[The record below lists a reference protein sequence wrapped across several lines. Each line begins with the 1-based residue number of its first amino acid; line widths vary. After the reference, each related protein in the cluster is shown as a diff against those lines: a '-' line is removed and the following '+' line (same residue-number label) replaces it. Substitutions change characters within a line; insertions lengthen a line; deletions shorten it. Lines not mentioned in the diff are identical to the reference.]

1 MSTTTT
7 SAESS
12 AFVPPT
18 PGSWELEAT
27 HMTRPATRITAK
39 AMVRSMR
46 EGFAESTARYGLGLS
61 HFDVAQI
68 NGFMYMKAIAFG
80 APPNASGPPPKLV
93 LQALTRLHPGM
104 RARWKVADA
113 AFKNKQWR
121 IDLKRW
127 DDEVKPASIRK
138 HRELQAV
145 DPDALSDDELLA
157 YVTRVQ
163 EHYEVML
170 VQHHQFTISCA
181 FPVGDLL
188 AHVHQWTGLSP
199 DKVVDALRGSS
210 PVSKGIASEEL
221 DVLGAALRDDAA
233 ARAIVEGDG
242 PDAEIVQALRG
253 HDGKVGEAARAYLNL
268 VGYRCLGYDL
278 GDPYALEM
286 PSVLVRAIRTATAG
300 EGRAL
305 VDAAQKERVAALREL
320 IPAEHR
326 ETFDALMV
334 EARHTN
340 RLRDER
346 GVYSDGWAI
355 GLLRRALLSLGRRLE
370 KKGLLDE
377 ALLVVEAS
385 FDEVKA
391 LAKGERAVTSE
402 ALRERAKWRVS
413 KTIAD
418 APQWLG
424 APPSPPP
431 PAEWFPEIA
440 RRAQRATVTF
450 INCLFQPAP
459 EPKEKQPEKVVTGLP
474 VNVGVYEGTARLIN
488 NEAEFSKIQKG
499 DVLLTRATSPYFN
512 VVLPMLGA
520 IVTDRGGQLSHAAIV
535 AREFGIPGVVGTRD
549 ATTRIPDGARVRVDG
564 GTGQVTVI
572 G

>member
-1 MSTTTT
+1 
-7 SAESS
+7 
-12 AFVPPT
+12 
-18 PGSWELEAT
+18 
-27 HMTRPATRITAK
+27 MTRPATRITAK
-39 AMVRSMR
+39 AMARSMK

-80 APPNASGPPPKLV
+80 APPNASGPPPKLI

-127 DDEVKPASIRK
+127 DDEVKPGSIRK

-145 DPDALSDDELLA
+145 DPDALSDDELIA
-157 YVTRVQ
+157 YVVRVQ

-188 AHVHQWTGLSP
+188 AHVNQWTGVP
-199 DKVVDALRGSS
+199 TAKVLDSLRGSS
-210 PVSKGIASEEL
+210 PVSKGIAADEL
-221 DVLGAALRDDAA
+221 DLLGAALRDDEG
-233 ARAIVEGDG
+233 ARAMLADG
-242 PDAEIVQALRG
+242 RPDAEIIQALRDHG
-253 HDGKVGEAARAYLNL
+253 GKVGEATRAYLDL

-286 PSVLVRAIRTATAG
+286 PEVLVRAIRVAAAG
-300 EGRAL
+300 EGKAL
-305 VDAAQKERVAALREL
+305 VDTAHKERLAALREL

-326 ETFDALMV
+326 ETFDAMMV
-334 EARHTN
+334 EARHVN

-355 GLLRRALLSLGRRLE
+355 GLLRRALLALGRRLV
-370 KKGLLDE
+370 KKGLLDD
-377 ALLVVEAS
+377 ALLAVEATL
-385 FDEVKA
+385 EELKA

-402 ALRERAKWRVS
+402 ALRERATWRMS

-418 APQWLG
+418 APPWLG

-459 EPKEKQPEKVVTGLP
+459 EPREKDPAATVTGLP

-488 NEAEFSKIQKG
+488 HESEFGRIQQG

-512 VVLPMLGA
+512 TVLPMLGA

-549 ATTRIPDGARVRVDG
+549 GTKRIPDGARVRVDG